1 MRTKCRKCGESVKI
15 FRKKCEP
22 KQWFCAKVMEKS
34 AGIHVNTI
42 VIKTITMPT
51 ENSISIVR
59 HTVLSKA
66 QGARSSAQASL
77 IHTHTHTNTFNEFK
91 HLQIIVENENV
102 AQT

>member
-1 MRTKCRKCGESVKI
+1 
-15 FRKKCEP
+15 
-22 KQWFCAKVMEKS
+22 MEKS

-66 QGARSSAQASL
+66 QGARSSAVLL
-77 IHTHTHTNTFNEFK
+77 IVLHRLHTHTLTHTNTFNEFK
-91 HLQIIVENENV
+91 HLQIIVENENE